1 VIQERQY
8 IKDSLYDWAAAVVA
22 EEGRTDPVIWDH
34 DDGPRPVAPFISLE
48 FTGGGT
54 PGFPNYGKVV
64 LKKKPDGTPD
74 GKDDGKQLIRQF
86 VRKALTMYAFGE
98 GAIDLLETIKASIYR
113 EQYMAM
119 LSRKGL
125 VIPNAL
131 DVTESPAVRGT
142 DTENCAFFEFWI
154 TYIRVIE
161 DVPGWIGSVDISS
174 DNLLGDITITTE
186 EANG

>member
-1 VIQERQY
+1 MDERQY
-8 IKDSLYDWAAAVVA
+8 IKDAIYDWAAAVVA
-22 EEGRTDPVIWDH
+22 EGGRTDPVVWDH
-34 DDGPRPVAPFISLE
+34 EDGPRPVPPFISLE

-64 LKKKPDGTPD
+64 LKKKLDGAPDE
-74 GKDDGKQLIRQF
+74 KDDGKQIIRQF

-98 GAIDLLETIKASIYR
+98 GSFDLLETIKASIYR
-113 EQYMAM
+113 ESYITM
-119 LSRKGL
+119 LAKRGL

-131 DVTESPAVRGT
+131 DVTETPAVRGI
-142 DTENCAFFEFWI
+142 DTENSAFFEFWL

-174 DNLLGDITITTE
+174 DTPMGDITITTE